1 MSVMISTAVW
11 QHAGV
16 GGSELLVLVAIADVA
31 HDDGVAFISYNDLS
45 AKVRL
50 SERQTIRVVKKLVAD
65 AQLEIVQRGGTIDD
79 RRFANVYRVTP
90 HPKTGDILSPPD
102 AHDTGRASDADVS
115 TPLTLMAEQTSW
127 THKDSLRESS
137 PKEETAVW
145 LTPAAVE
152 SVFAEWVNVAQPP
165 RKNMSPSRERAIR
178 KLLGETQDV
187 EFAKKAVRGYV
198 ARRKSLGKSV
208 DFADLVS
215 TGPNTGSLGSRV
227 DYFASF
233 DTTNVN
239 GSSPRIPDGVPDLT
253 RNSLR
258 ALLGELEEAER
269 IGDDAWMQRNL
280 NNVPPGFQPVKDD
293 GRWKVVRA

>member
-11 QHAGV
+11 QNAGV
-16 GGSELLVLVAIADVA
+16 GGSELLVLVAIADIA
-31 HDDGVAFISYNDLS
+31 NDDGVAFISYGDLS

-50 SERQTIRVVKKLVAD
+50 SERQSIRVVKKLVAD
-65 AQLEIVQRGGTIDD
+65 AQLEIIQRGGTIDD

-90 HPKTGDILSPPD
+90 HRKTPDILSAPD
-102 AHDTGRASDADVS
+102 AHDTGEASDAGVS
-115 TPLTLMAEQTSW
+115 TPLTPTSQQTSW
-127 THKDSLRESS
+127 ELKDSLRESS
-137 PKEETAVW
+137 PKEETAFW
-145 LTPAAVE
+145 RTSAAVVA
-152 SVFAEWVNVAQPP
+152 VFTEWVSVAQPP
-165 RKNMSPSRERAIR
+165 RKNLSPSRERAIR

-227 DYFASF
+227 DHFASF
-233 DTTNVN
+233 DTTSVN

-269 IGDDAWMQRNL
+269 TGDEQWMQRNL

-293 GRWKVVRA
+293 GRWKIVRA